1 MPCNFDDYLNVVK
14 QNIKNKKLH
23 APICAELESHLQ
35 DSADFYVEIGY
46 DEATANRKALEDMGE
61 PDKVGFDFSKL
72 HDVSKA
78 QKVLISLYCFITTLK
93 IIDTAISVVLASPFQ
108 EEPFADDLF
117 PFFADFFYLVIF
129 ITCGIALSLRT
140 NRKAPAVFTAILTA
154 ADYYSVVVFNVISVA
169 SLKGKLSDAILH
181 IVWEEY
187 ATDVILTEE
196 YIIAYLLTGIF
207 FLIAIALFNGTFI
220 TVSRPFASG
229 QQFKRIFAAVSCVL
243 ICISSVFVFG
253 ICSYVN
259 TKDKEQYAKY
269 SAVVSDTVDL
279 LKEMKTIRSED
290 AEKVFEHFDYL
301 TFKQSS
307 DVESGAGLHPLGV
320 HYYAVIG
327 EPFLCVPILC
337 IDVYD
342 DGSLTIYYSFDEQ
355 HEAIPTVPFLFLEL
369 LFSDYDIWENSKE
382 VAYEIDDY
390 IETSTEGD
398 SVDELFDIIKRHS
411 CKFKY
416 VNKFYM
422 SYDEYSFYYHFPG
435 ISAWQNVYV
444 RDGKFVW
451 AESEW
456 H

>member
-1 MPCNFDDYLNVVK
+1 MNYNFDNYLNIVK

-23 APICAELESHLQ
+23 ATICAELESHLQ

-46 DEATANRKALEDMGE
+46 DEVTANKKALEDMGK
-61 PDKVGFDFSKL
+61 PDKVGFTFSKL

-78 QKVLISLYCFITTLK
+78 QKILIILYCFITTVK
-93 IIDTAISVVLASPFQ
+93 IIDTAISMVLASPFRA
-108 EEPFADDLF
+108 EPFTDALF

-140 NRKAPAVFTAILTA
+140 NRKAPAAFAAILTA
-154 ADYYSVVVFNVISVA
+154 ADYYSVVVFNVVSVA
-169 SLKGKLSDAILH
+169 TLKGKLSDAIMH

-196 YIIAYLLTGIF
+196 YIIAYLLTGVF
-207 FLIAIALFNGTFI
+207 FIIATALFIGTFI

-229 QQFKRIFAAVSCVL
+229 QQFKRIFAAVSCML
-243 ICISSVFVFG
+243 ICISAVSVFG
-253 ICSYVN
+253 ICAYVKE
-259 TKDKEQYAKY
+259 KDREQYEKY

-279 LKEMKTIRSED
+279 LKKMKTIRPED

-327 EPFLCVPILC
+327 EPVLCVPMLC
-337 IDVYD
+337 IDAYD
-342 DGSLTIYYSFDEQ
+342 DGNIAIYNSFDEQ
-355 HEAIPTVPFLFLEL
+355 HEAIPTVPFMFLEL
-369 LFSDYDIWENSKE
+369 LFSDYDIWENSK
-382 VAYEIDDY
+382 AAANEIDDY
-390 IETSTEGD
+390 IETSAEGD
-398 SVDELFDIIKRHS
+398 SADALLDIIKRHS

-422 SYDEYSFYYHFPG
+422 SYDEYSFYYHSPS
-435 ISAWQNVYV
+435 ISAWQNVHV
-444 RDGKFVW
+444 RDGKYVW
-451 AESEW
+451 GESEW
-456 H
+456 Q